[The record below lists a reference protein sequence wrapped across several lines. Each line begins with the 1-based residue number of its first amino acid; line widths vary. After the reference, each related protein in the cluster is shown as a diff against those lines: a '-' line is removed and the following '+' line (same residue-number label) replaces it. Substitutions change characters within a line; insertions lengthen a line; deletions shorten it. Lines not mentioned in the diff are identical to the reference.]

1 MTSRRRTPRFV
12 PAVAVM
18 CLLAVAGCSGGDDDG
33 DDRAD
38 QPDVTAT
45 AETFDF
51 PDRDSA
57 EVVLPVDVTWQWQL
71 QGEVNTSYDVDVY
84 DIDLFD
90 TPIETLATLR
100 ADGRVVICYFSAG
113 SYEGWRPD
121 AAEFGVGDLGATL
134 DGWEDERWLDVR
146 ADSVRAVMARR
157 LDLAAKRG
165 CDGVEPDNVTAFDND
180 TGFDITADDQL
191 EFNRFLAEA
200 AHERG
205 LLIGLKNDLGQIP
218 ELVDHFDFAVNEQ
231 CHEYDECDVYA
242 LFVEQGRPVLNAEY
256 AREFVDD
263 PGAVCTASDALGL
276 QTIVLPLDLDDSFR
290 ISCG

>member
-1 MTSRRRTPRFV
+1 MTSRRRTPRFA

-18 CLLAVAGCSGGDDDG
+18 CLLAVAGCSGGGRDG

-38 QPDVTAT
+38 QPGVPAT
-45 AETFDF
+45 PETFDV

-57 EVVLPVDVTWQWQL
+57 EVVLSVDVTWQWQL

-146 ADSVRAVMARR
+146 ADSVRTVMAQR
-157 LDLAAKRG
+157 LDLAVERG

-205 LLIGLKNDLGQIP
+205 LLIGLKNDLEQIP

-231 CHEYDECDVYA
+231 CHEYDECD
-242 LFVEQGRPVLNAEY
+242 
-256 AREFVDD
+256 
-263 PGAVCTASDALGL
+263 
-276 QTIVLPLDLDDSFR
+276 PLDLDDSFR
-290 ISCG
+290 ISCA